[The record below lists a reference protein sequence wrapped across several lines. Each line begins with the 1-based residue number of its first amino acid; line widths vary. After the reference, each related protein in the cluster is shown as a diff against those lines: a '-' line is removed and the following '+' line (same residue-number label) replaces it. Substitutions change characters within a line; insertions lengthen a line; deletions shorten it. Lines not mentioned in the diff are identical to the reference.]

1 MKKRTLITILAI
13 ILVGAGFF
21 WILQNNKK
29 KNQQEVA
36 IVAEKNTDVAVRTAQ
51 VKKQEI
57 SGEFTVNGTFLPNKQ
72 SQIAA
77 EISGQLVSLNV
88 REGSYVRAGQSIGRL
103 AGEKLNVNVS
113 NAQANLSQAQSALS
127 RYEAAFKTGGVTALQ
142 LDQARL
148 QLKNARAQVQSA
160 QLQSGDT
167 NVISKISGIV
177 NQKMVEVGAV
187 IAPGTPIVEIVDISS
202 LKLKV
207 EVDQALVSEL
217 AVGNTVQVKPDV
229 VDGTLDGRITF
240 IAPSAS
246 GALKFPVEITVAN
259 SFNKLKAGMY
269 GSAYFNRS
277 GASSVLTVPRDAF
290 VGSVSD
296 NRIFVVRD
304 NVAYLTQ
311 VQTGVNYGDTV
322 EIVSGLK
329 EGDTVVT
336 SGQINLTDKS
346 KVRILK

>member
-1 MKKRTLITILAI
+1 MKKKTLITIISI
-13 ILVGAGFF
+13 IVVLAGFF

-29 KNQQEVA
+29 KNEQEVA

-51 VKKQEI
+51 VKKQEV
-57 SGEFTVNGTFLPNKQ
+57 SGEFVVNGTFLPNKQ
-72 SQIAA
+72 TQIAA
-77 EISGQLVSLNV
+77 EIGGQLIALNV

-103 AGEKLNVNVS
+103 AGEKLNVNVG

-148 QLKNARAQVQSA
+148 QVKNARAQVQSA

-177 NQKMVEVGAV
+177 NQKMVEVGSV
-187 IAPGTPIVEIVDISS
+187 VGPGTPIVEIVDISS

-217 AVGNTVQVKPDV
+217 AVGNSVKVKPDV
-229 VDGTLDGRITF
+229 IDGTIDGRISF

-246 GALKFPVEITVAN
+246 GALKFPVEITVPN

-269 GSAYFNRS
+269 GSAYFNRTGS
-277 GASSVLTVPRDAF
+277 GSVLTVPRDAF

-296 NRIFVVRD
+296 NQIFVVRD
-304 NVAYLTQ
+304 NVAHLIK
-311 VQTGVNYGDTV
+311 VQTGINYGDTV
-322 EIVSGLK
+322 EIISGLK
-329 EGDTVVT
+329 EGDVVVT
-336 SGQINLTDKS
+336 SGQINLTDKT
-346 KVRILK
+346 KIRILK